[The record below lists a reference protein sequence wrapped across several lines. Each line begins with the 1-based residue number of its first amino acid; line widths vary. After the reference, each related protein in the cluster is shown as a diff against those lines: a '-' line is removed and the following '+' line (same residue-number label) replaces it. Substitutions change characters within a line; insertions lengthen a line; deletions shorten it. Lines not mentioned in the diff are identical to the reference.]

1 MIHFF
6 IRIFKLNL
14 NMSNKPRIEENNPAA
29 RGNSFVLD
37 FGSEGSPFSSVVVE
51 PEDVEDEIED
61 GEEEEVEDS
70 VEESEETESEDGE
83 ESEESEEQEVDD
95 EDDINVY
102 YHIGKELQADSFL
115 PEDFEISEDVDPQT
129 LKESIKQKLREE
141 MEPAIKSEVYQNLV
155 EMGYSEQ
162 DLVIARALRQGVDPK
177 MLSAASMYETMATMP
192 DDSDAPTKRSVISQM
207 YRARGFNDREIET
220 LVKTAEED
228 DTVDLLYKESRQFF
242 KGKYDLFLEEQE
254 KIAKEREDAARQQ
267 SREANEKI
275 NAAIRERKILD
286 LEMTPEQAK
295 QFEDAIRKQDQIVE
309 VNGQKYRASEIQDF
323 LYRFQA
329 DDTMKLY
336 AFFLYKF
343 KDEFKNSAKKVAKKE
358 VEEDFLKGYQQRM
371 IKKARATKNKKTV
384 KKEPMKS
391 VGNTYILDMTP
402 KNK

>member
-1 MIHFF
+1 
-6 IRIFKLNL
+6 
-14 NMSNKPRIEENNPAA
+14 MSNKPRIEENNPAP

-51 PEDVEDEIED
+51 PEEVEDEVEEVED
-61 GEEEEVEDS
+61 EVEDS
-70 VEESEETESEDGE
+70 VEDSEKVEETEIEEEE
-83 ESEESEEQEVDD
+83 ESEESEEQED
-95 EDDINVY
+95 EGDDDINVY

-115 PEDFEISEDVDPQT
+115 PEDFEIAEDVDPQT
-129 LKESIKQKLREE
+129 LKENIKQKLREQ

-162 DLVIARALRQGVDPK
+162 DLVIARALRQGVDPR
-177 MLSAASMYETMATMP
+177 MLSTASMYETMATMP
-192 DDSDAPTKRSVISQM
+192 DDSDSPTKKSVISQM

-228 DTVDLLYKESRQFF
+228 ENIDLLYNESRQFF
-242 KGKYDLFLEEQE
+242 KGKYDQFLEEQE
-254 KIAKEREDAARQQ
+254 KVAQEREAAARQQ

-275 NAAIRERKILD
+275 NAAIRERKIMD

-343 KDEFKNSAKKVAKKE
+343 KDEFKNSAKQVAKKE

-371 IKKARATKNKKTV
+371 IKKAKASKNRKTV
-384 KKEPMKS
+384 KKEPVKT